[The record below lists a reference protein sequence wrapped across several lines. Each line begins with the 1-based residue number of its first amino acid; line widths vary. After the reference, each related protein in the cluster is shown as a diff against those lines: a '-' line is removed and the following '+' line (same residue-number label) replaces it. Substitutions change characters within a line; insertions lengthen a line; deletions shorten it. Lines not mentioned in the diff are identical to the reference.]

1 MQYPLGHMDRGN
13 FRPESPFWP
22 LARTIIH
29 PNACFWSRFAH
40 LYLSHPERLQRP
52 RKVPTPVL
60 RARKCPEA
68 PNFKQSL
75 RHLSVLPSCARFASL
90 PCPSRWT
97 SATLRSGPPRS
108 RTTAASGGSPQK
120 QPVMAA
126 LPTNRP
132 PVFHQPLLQACRR
145 LVADRIWQHQP
156 PPETPRVG
164 LRQPQG
170 CGRRRRC
177 FDHRHSERRD
187 RARKVRLL
195 ETGCPEELAGS
206 LGRVTPDA
214 WK

>member
-1 MQYPLGHMDRGN
+1 MHICTCLIPSDSSGPGRCQLRSSGHAN
-13 FRPESPFWP
+13 
-22 LARTIIH
+22 ARKRLT
-29 PNACFWSRFAH
+29 SSS
-40 LYLSHPERLQRP
+40 LSDTCPSFPPAPGLP
-52 RKVPTPVL
+52 PCPVL
-60 RARKCPEA
+60 AGGRRQRYDPAHHAPE
-68 PNFKQSL
+68 Q
-75 RHLSVLPSCARFASL
+75 
-90 PCPSRWT
+90 
-97 SATLRSGPPRS
+97 PPRQ
-108 RTTAASGGSPQK
+108 AALRQK

-187 RARKVRLL
+187 RARKVGLL